1 MLIDTSALYGRFD
14 SLAAFNAWRA
24 SYKATPSLATSDE
37 KLSAAQ
43 IHKRCKDE
51 AGWAK
56 RRQALGAPA
65 APAAEETAPAAAAPI
80 PAGAP
85 PRAPAAVTPART
97 AADCAR
103 HQSIVAASAEDDSDD
118 EAEDELPAAA
128 AASAPVAASPE
139 QGPSSTTSDEED
151 ADQED
156 RDEEG
161 DEAAYEDDSGDGD
174 GESEEEKE
182 DVILSLLKPIEQLGS
197 TCDYWFQMWF
207 LEWHRGADEYFPP
220 AFLKLAAEM
229 ERRGALRRRSTP
241 ARSPACVGAA
251 APFDEQ
257 RCGKCCQCDQCQG
270 HLCGACAGCCRPDSR
285 CGKRFHRASWLNDL
299 CKVHELFDL
308 ARNSTDG
315 EWFHESPEVAALVP
329 HLHVELNMND
339 GDPQLAWVKNL
350 YQLWK
355 RGNMDEFILPAFLSL
370 AQIWE
375 TRRALSR
382 TSSVRICDCTGE
394 MCSRCG
400 NKCSKCTAK
409 HQNAHCGLCCQRRD
423 CAEHFLLK
431 KIQEDLS
438 DQRLPAELVAGRAKM
453 EASTNVVDGKRAR
466 EHEGKESDESETGPK
481 ENLAGEKQVESPEW
495 KKTKRS

>member
-1 MLIDTSALYGRFD
+1 MPIDTSALYGRFD

-85 PRAPAAVTPART
+85 PRAPTAVTPART
-97 AADCAR
+97 AVDCAR
-103 HQSIVAASAEDDSDD
+103 HQSIVAASAEDDIDD

-139 QGPSSTTSDEED
+139 QGPSSTASDEED

-174 GESEEEKE
+174 GESEEE

-197 TCDYWFQMWF
+197 TCDVWFNTW
-207 LEWHRGADEYFPP
+207 LVGWNRGADDELPP
-220 AFLKLAAEM
+220 GFLKLAAEM

-241 ARSPACVGAA
+241 ACSPACVGAA
-251 APFDEQ
+251 APFDDQ

-270 HLCGACAGCCRPDSR
+270 HLCGACAGCCRPETPSR
-285 CGKRFHRASWLNDL
+285 FCYVPSRNHL

-308 ARNSTDG
+308 ARDATYG
-315 EWFHESPEVAALVP
+315 EWFHTSPEVGALVP
-329 HLHVELNMND
+329 HLHVPWRADD

-355 RGNMDEFILPAFLSL
+355 RGNMDEFIPPAFLSL

-382 TSSVRICDCTGE
+382 TSSVRICNCTGE

-400 NKCSKCTAK
+400 NKCSTCTAK
-409 HQNAHCGLCCQRRD
+409 HQNAHCALCCQRKD
-423 CAEHFLLK
+423 CAEHFLLRK
-431 KIQEDLS
+431 FQEDS
-438 DQRLPAELVAGRAKM
+438 DQTQPAAWVAGRAKM
-453 EASTNVVDGKRAR
+453 EASADVVDGKRAR